1 MSPPAHSVSLQ
12 QRPRH
17 GDSQKMI
24 PNHKLR
30 RETTVRQTHR
40 GWMHGCIF
48 GGCAAAVAPGPAHA
62 FFRTSLRKVVSAQ
75 PGVLLLLK
83 CSRSCGTHGDCSL
96 LEVAAASLRDAPPE
110 TVCVVSR
117 RRCATLC
124 HALPR
129 RVSLENRRS
138 HLACCAA
145 QVLQGL
151 RGRGWGQHLSSL
163 PSPCDSLHCE
173 CACVRACVCVCV
185 RPRVAPSTSSSPSS
199 CDVPPYLDGASLRR
213 RAPGVHTGMIGAW
226 RRRTLQT
233 VCVCVCVCVCVV
245 WRKRERLAFAVASDL
260 IYLRI
265 I

>member
-117 RRCATLC
+117 RRCTTLY

-129 RVSLENRRS
+129 SAPEGFSRKSTLAFGLLRS
-138 HLACCAA
+138 
-145 QVLQGL
+145 
-151 RGRGWGQHLSSL
+151 SSL
-163 PSPCDSLHCE
+163 TGAAGQGVGATPFFFTVTL
-173 CACVRACVCVCV
+173 RQ
-185 RPRVAPSTSSSPSS
+185 
-199 CDVPPYLDGASLRR
+199 PPL
-213 RAPGVHTGMIGAW
+213 
-226 RRRTLQT
+226 
-233 VCVCVCVCVCVV
+233 
-245 WRKRERLAFAVASDL
+245 
-260 IYLRI
+260 
-265 I
+265 